1 MNLYNL
7 ATSATAD
14 GTGDLNAAVAPF
26 QPNNTVLALSA
37 AGATL
42 EESDDNSTYSDLV
55 ALTAGVLAK
64 VTLEKQYVRIKSG
77 GTQAQ
82 LIGN

>member
-1 MNLYNL
+1 MKILDL
-7 ATSATAD
+7 TTAAK
-14 GTGDLNAAVAPF
+14 DLNAQVAPF

-42 EESDDNSTYSDLV
+42 EQSDSSGSGYTDFV
-55 ALTAGVLAK
+55 VLTAGILK
-64 VTLEKQYVRIKSG
+64 EITLDKQYIKVKSG

>member
-1 MNLYNL
+1 
-7 ATSATAD
+7 
-14 GTGDLNAAVAPF
+14 VAPF
-26 QPNNTVLALSA
+26 QPNNSVLALSA

-42 EESDDNSTYSDLV
+42 EESDVAGSGYADLV

-64 VTLEKQYVRIKSG
+64 VTPSKQYVRIKSG

>member
-7 ATSATAD
+7 ATSATD
-14 GTGDLNAAVAPF
+14 ESTGDMNAAVAPF

-42 EESDDNSTYSDLV
+42 EDSDDNSTYADLV
-55 ALTAGVLAK
+55 ALTAGILAK
-64 VTLEKQYVRIKSG
+64 VTIEKQYLRIKSG